1 MVAHQRGFDA
11 ISINHMAGIS
21 HNLNAHVVTR
31 VSARECASRTSTM
44 PTQTTVLGNVEF
56 AHTVPGLLYGA
67 DPLKLSARAI
77 TVSTVAP
84 TALSWHTCETQA
96 SCVQ

>member
-1 MVAHQRGFDA
+1 
-11 ISINHMAGIS
+11 
-21 HNLNAHVVTR
+21 
-31 VSARECASRTSTM
+31 M